1 MYINAVYGTII
12 DAGIAT
18 HSPTFASLTGYTPD
32 TLLDRGNNKHGSDK
46 KTIVSELEVALC
58 VDSCGRLT
66 LLHMIAAV
74 IETSYLPVHLDGIG
88 VGAVKALHTREV
100 EVEEI
105 RILSNYLFGLLCHT
119 ERPHRAN
126 TTIDAG
132 APRRRELEASLYS
145 MRSCDRVGV
154 LFSHFDSDGCGV
166 VDSDMLRDGLMRV
179 GIGKKKLM
187 LKRLLDILSCCDF
200 KISID

>member
-154 LFSHFDSDGCGV
+154 LFSHFDLDGCGV
-166 VDSDMLRDGLMRV
+166 ADSDMLKEGLMRV

-187 LKRLLDILSCCDF
+187 LKQLLDISSL
-200 KISID
+200 